1 MSGCCSPEER
11 IVVEV
16 ERVVVDGATCD
27 RCGSTWD
34 AARAA
39 VTAVAGE
46 LAGLGVAVDLQD
58 RPLTADRV
66 ADSNR
71 VLVNGRSVEEWLGAT
86 VVENECASCSDL
98 LGEPTCCRAYEF
110 DGVLTESLSAEH
122 IAQAIRRAAGIA
134 PAAAASERGAAS
146 ALLRVTIV
154 TSDACG

>member
-1 MSGCCSPEER
+1 MSGCCSPETR
-11 IVVEV
+11 ISVEV
-16 ERVVVDGATCD
+16 ERVMIDGETCE

-39 VTAVAGE
+39 VAAVVGE
-46 LAGLGVAVDLQD
+46 LAGLGIAVDLHD
-58 RPLTADRV
+58 RPLPADRV

-71 VLVNGRSVEEWLGAT
+71 VLVNGRSAEAWLGAT
-86 VVENECASCSDL
+86 AVENDCPSCGDL

-110 DGVLTESLSAEH
+110 DGEVAESLSAEL

-134 PAAAASERGAAS
+134 PTTAAGAHTAAGPS
-146 ALLRVTIV
+146 LRVTLV